1 MRHESIGLR
10 AGPRVDRL
18 NETFRDLPAQ
28 DVLRRVLRGREA
40 GRAALVSS
48 FGAEAV
54 VLLHMAA
61 RIDPAVPVLFV
72 DTEMLFPETLEYQKD
87 VAQRL
92 GLRDLRHVRAGP
104 ARIAR
109 TDPGGTLHRA
119 DPDACCALRKSEPL
133 ERALAPFDAW
143 ITGRKRFQSGS
154 RADLDPFEAERGAG
168 RIKVNPLAHWTRD
181 EVQAY
186 MAQHDLPRHPLVARG
201 YASVGCA
208 PCTSPVAPG
217 EDPRAGRWR
226 GRDKEECGIHF
237 AGGRAVR
244 GPERQAS

>member
-1 MRHESIGLR
+1 MRHEAIALP

-28 DVLRRVLRGREA
+28 DVLRRVLSGREA

-92 GLRDLRHVRAGP
+92 GLRDLRHVRAEP
-104 ARIAR
+104 ARIAW
-109 TDPGGTLHRA
+109 TDPDGKLHRA
-119 DPDACCALRKSEPL
+119 DPDGCCALRKSEPL
-133 ERALAPFDAW
+133 EHALVPFDAW

-154 RADLDPFEAERGAG
+154 RADLDLFEAERGAG
-168 RIKVNPLAHWTRD
+168 RIKVNPLARWTRE

-186 MAQHDLPRHPLVARG
+186 MAAHDLPRHPLVARG

-237 AGGRAVR
+237 AGGRVLR
-244 GPERQAS
+244 RPGRQAS